1 MSETKWTLI
10 SKQMVQK
17 TKTKKSCD
25 ILEIIFNV
33 YTDFFFNV
41 CTLFTPLVENT
52 QSFLFLPSVVFGSTS
67 VSTTMVPQLTLYLNS
82 KLTYYLEIGPLGSN
96 LLFGLQQ
103 RERKK
108 KRGRKGGGIS
118 CWARKWAE
126 YRMKNSSCVWSPG
139 NLAGKER

>member
-1 MSETKWTLI
+1 MECEHNHDTFYMKMSETKWTLI

-108 KRGRKGGGIS
+108 KKGEKGG
-118 CWARKWAE
+118 WD
-126 YRMKNSSCVWSPG
+126 
-139 NLAGKER
+139 LLLGKEMGRVPNEEQ